1 MYGACLKTR
10 MSSTTLWS
18 ILPSVNTSLTNNPSG
33 NDDLLFDL
41 PECHVVDFRIIWMPL
56 FERGTDF
63 LIGRVS

>member
-18 ILPSVNTSLTNNPSG
+18 ILQSVNTSLTNNPNG

-41 PECHVVDFRIIWMPL
+41 PEGHVVDFSIIRMSL
-56 FERGTDF
+56 FERRTDF
-63 LIGRVS
+63 LIGHMG